1 MTVEPYRIPSSKTHC
16 SALFSSVSQPEFPS
30 GRRRDFC
37 WMANNVVFTDEEM
50 AVDECL
56 GYPKAYAKLCRD
68 RSFGPFS
75 HGPPFTFTPY
85 ALPQQE
91 DSRAKEL
98 DSMFP
103 IIDPKAKPTTKP
115 KIFLSLLWKQLNHLG
130 NAGFDPEMIRVDPY
144 GNVLYYH
151 ADAASPLAWEIDH
164 WFPCSRGGLTVPSNL
179 RILQWQVCKRKHH
192 KLEFLIPW
200 WDFQVGIS
208 INQFLSIFASSNS
221 DFRRRAFS
229 WLFSEG
235 ESEELNASQTVDSHT
250 FPQHFLESKGKLGL
264 APAAVVL
271 SRRESCDVPLRSLDF
286 NRRPR
291 SSTPIVALKKMK
303 QLSNENE
310 DPLIVS
316 NPYQAIVMARDSLKQ
331 REETAKMQA
340 EIQKLDNEAC
350 ELQQKTE
357 EEKLSIQELELVL
370 IKKRRRAEKCRR
382 LAESQSS
389 YRAMLEKMIRD
400 AMHQSVV
407 YKEQVRLN
415 QAAAS
420 ALLAR
425 LEAQKAICDSAEREL
440 HRKYKQRDE
449 LEKQIRPE
457 WEQARKRSRMDD
469 TLDEEKDD
477 KIALY
482 LPENEQTEQQEK
494 ETNDASLA
502 ENAKQKILYLPEAE
516 SSAPL
521 HKELRK
527 FLEEEQ
533 SASPASLLQN
543 KELGQEEVEGQ
554 REMTS
559 NVSLLKP
566 AVVAGENRYVIEERL
581 EKLEMQDGGKIYNI
595 QFPFNH
601 EPDKEEDEES
611 RRQRGKGNV
620 EKWLQ
625 FLLEST
631 AEDADLK
638 IQSTDE
644 KETTKSD
651 ELIKK
656 LNLVYPLREIK
667 VPRAQE
673 SQCTETATGVEKLDD
688 QAVILDK
695 NDEKKTG
702 GAVETAARNSV
713 SDGGKENRK
722 KHSVVNM
729 ANSNTPFKNPPYRI
743 VPEKIKVK
751 ESVSI
756 GKGAGRMSSP
766 DVNARREKIGKER
779 ELLRSESARAFRRIP
794 SSPSLILEGMKKRVD
809 CIGKKPLVLD
819 DNDGDDG
826 HAARNSFI
834 KSSIKTIKRAVR
846 I

>member
-1 MTVEPYRIPSSKTHC
+1 
-16 SALFSSVSQPEFPS
+16 
-30 GRRRDFC
+30 
-37 WMANNVVFTDEEM
+37 MANNLVFSDEEM

-68 RSFGPFS
+68 RSIGPFS

-85 ALPQQE
+85 ALPQSE

-98 DSMFP
+98 DDMFP
-103 IIDPKAKPTTKP
+103 VTDPKAKPTTKP

-130 NAGFDPEMIRVDPY
+130 NAGFDPEIIRVDPY

-164 WFPCSRGGLTVPSNL
+164 WFPCSRGGLTVPCNL
-179 RILQWQVCKRKHH
+179 RILQWQVCKRKHN

-235 ESEELNASQTVDSHT
+235 ECEELNASQTVDSHT

-271 SRRESCDVPLRSLDF
+271 SRREPFDAPFKSVDV

-291 SSTPIVALKKMK
+291 SSTPIVAVKKMK
-303 QLSNENE
+303 QLPKENE

-340 EIQKLDNEAC
+340 EIQKLDNEVG

-457 WEQARKRSRMDD
+457 WEQARKRTRMDD
-469 TLDEEKDD
+469 ALNEEKDD

-482 LPENEQTEQQEK
+482 LPENEQTKQPEE
-494 ETNDASLA
+494 EMNDASLA

-516 SSAPL
+516 STAPL

-527 FLEEEQ
+527 FLEEDQ

-543 KELGQEEVEGQ
+543 EELGQEGTKGH
-554 REMTS
+554 REMTN
-559 NVSLLKP
+559 NVSLLKS
-566 AVVAGENRYVIEERL
+566 AAVAGENRYVIEERL

-625 FLLEST
+625 FLLQGT
-631 AEDADLK
+631 AEDADLNT
-638 IQSTDE
+638 QSTDE

-656 LNLVYPLREIK
+656 LNLVYPLTEIK
-667 VPRAQE
+667 VSRAQE
-673 SQCTETATGVEKLDD
+673 SQCTETEKEVEKLDD

-713 SDGGKENRK
+713 SDGGKENGK

-729 ANSNTPFKNPPYRI
+729 ASNTPFKNPPYRI

-756 GKGAGRMSSP
+756 SKGAGRMSSP
-766 DVNARREKIGKER
+766 DVNAARREKIGKER

-826 HAARNSFI
+826 HAARNSFL

>member
-1 MTVEPYRIPSSKTHC
+1 
-16 SALFSSVSQPEFPS
+16 
-30 GRRRDFC
+30 
-37 WMANNVVFTDEEM
+37 M
-50 AVDECL
+50 AVDDGL

-85 ALPQQE
+85 ALVQQE
-91 DSRAKEL
+91 DSRTKEL
-98 DSMFP
+98 DEMFP

-130 NAGFDPEMIRVDPY
+130 NAGFDPEVIRVDSY
-144 GNVLYYH
+144 GNVVYYH
-151 ADAASPLAWEIDH
+151 ADASSPLAWDIDH

-179 RILQWQVCKRKHH
+179 RILQWQVCKRKHN

-200 WDFQVGIS
+200 WDFQLGIS

-229 WLFSEG
+229 WLFNEG
-235 ESEELNASQTVDSHT
+235 ESEELNDSQTVDSHV

-271 SRRESCDVPLRSLDF
+271 SRRESYDAPLKSLDV

-291 SSTPIVALKKMK
+291 SSTPIVAVKKLK
-303 QLSNENE
+303 QFPNENE
-310 DPLIVS
+310 NATMVT

-331 REETAKMQA
+331 REQTAKMQA
-340 EIQKLDNEAC
+340 EIQKLDNEAG

-357 EEKLSIQELELVL
+357 EEKVSIQELELVL
-370 IKKRRRAEKCRR
+370 VKKRRRAEKCRR

-389 YRAMLEKMIRD
+389 YRTMLEKMIRD

-469 TLDEEKDD
+469 TLNEEKDG

-482 LPENEQTEQQEK
+482 LPESEPKMQHEI
-494 ETNDASLA
+494 ETNDTSLA
-502 ENAKQKILYLPEAE
+502 ENAKKTILYLPE
-516 SSAPL
+516 

-533 SASPASLLQN
+533 STSAAASLLCN
-543 KELGQEEVEGQ
+543 EEKKKEESEGK
-554 REMTS
+554 EKTN
-559 NVSLLKP
+559 NVDKK
-566 AVVAGENRYVIEERL
+566 ENGYIIEERL
-581 EKLEMQDGGKIYNI
+581 EKLEIQDGGKIYDI
-595 QFPFNH
+595 QFPFPH
-601 EPDKEEDEES
+601 ELDEEEDEES
-611 RRQRGKGNV
+611 RRQRGKGNID
-620 EKWLQ
+620 KWLQ

-631 AEDADLK
+631 QEDAELNT
-638 IQSTDE
+638 QSTDE
-644 KETTKSD
+644 NGTSRSD

-656 LNLVYPLREIK
+656 LNMIYPHREIK
-667 VPRAQE
+667 LSSTQ
-673 SQCTETATGVEKLDD
+673 VEKM
-688 QAVILDK
+688 DK
-695 NDEKKTG
+695 NDEKTEGTVISPKKLFPTKTEG
-702 GAVETAARNSV
+702 IVEMETRKSI
-713 SDGGKENRK
+713 SDREKENGK
-722 KHSVVNM
+722 KHLNS
-729 ANSNTPFKNPPYRI
+729 SNTSFKNPPYKI
-743 VPEKIKVK
+743 VPEKIKGK
-751 ESVSI
+751 ELVTI
-756 GKGAGRMSSP
+756 GKGAGRVSSP

-819 DNDGDDG
+819 DNDGDEG
-826 HAARNSFI
+826 YAARNSFI

>member
-1 MTVEPYRIPSSKTHC
+1 
-16 SALFSSVSQPEFPS
+16 
-30 GRRRDFC
+30 
-37 WMANNVVFTDEEM
+37 MANDFVFTEEEM
-50 AVDECL
+50 AVDEGL

-68 RSFGPFS
+68 RSVGPFS

-85 ALPQQE
+85 ALVPQE
-91 DSRAKEL
+91 DSRAREL
-98 DSMFP
+98 DAMFP

-115 KIFLSLLWKQLNHLG
+115 KVFLSLLWKQLNHLG
-130 NAGFDPEMIRVDPY
+130 NAGFDPEIIRVDPY

-151 ADAASPLAWEIDH
+151 ADVASPLAWDIDH

-179 RILQWQVCKRKHH
+179 RILQWQVCKRKHN

-221 DFRRRAFS
+221 DFRHRAFS
-229 WLFSEG
+229 WLFAEG
-235 ESEELNASQTVDSHT
+235 ESEELNASQTVDSHI

-271 SRRESCDVPLRSLDF
+271 SRRESFDAPLKSLDV

-291 SSTPIVALKKMK
+291 SATPIVAVKKMK
-303 QLSNENE
+303 QLAKENE
-310 DPLIVS
+310 DTMMVT

-331 REETAKMQA
+331 REDAAKMQQ
-340 EIQKLDNEAC
+340 EIQRLDNEVG

-357 EEKLSIQELELVL
+357 EEKISVQELELVL
-370 IKKRRRAEKCRR
+370 IKKKRRAEKCRR

-389 YRAMLEKMIRD
+389 YRTMLEKMIRD

-440 HRKYKQRDE
+440 HRKYKQRDK

-469 TLDEEKDD
+469 TLNEEKDD

-482 LPENEQTEQQEK
+482 LPENEPKTQQEI
-494 ETNDASLA
+494 ETNNGSMA
-502 ENAKQKILYLPEAE
+502 ENGKKTVLYLPEIKSGAT
-516 SSAPL
+516 S

-533 SASPASLLQN
+533 RYSAESLLQKQEQEEG
-543 KELGQEEVEGQ
+543 KELGGHEEMNNNL
-554 REMTS
+554 RIS
-559 NVSLLKP
+559 KP
-566 AVVAGENRYVIEERL
+566 DVNKSEDAVTGENTYVVEERL
-581 EKLEMQDGGKIYNI
+581 EKLEIRDGGKIYNI
-595 QFPFNH
+595 QFPFPH
-601 EPDKEEDEES
+601 EPEEEEDEET
-611 RRQRGKGNV
+611 RRQRGKGNI
-620 EKWLQ
+620 EKWMQ
-625 FLLEST
+625 FLLENT
-631 AEDADLK
+631 LEEAELNTE
-638 IQSTDE
+638 STDE
-644 KETTKSD
+644 ND

-656 LNLVYPLREIK
+656 LNLIYPQREIK
-667 VPRAQE
+667 VSKAQE
-673 SQCTETATGVEKLDD
+673 SQCTETPKEVEKTDD
-688 QAVILDK
+688 ILVE
-695 NDEKKTG
+695 NDEKTEG
-702 GAVETAARNSV
+702 TVEMEARNSV
-713 SDGGKENRK
+713 SGRGKENGK
-722 KHSVVNM
+722 KHLEVNM
-729 ANSNTPFKNPPYRI
+729 SRSSTPLKNPPYRI
-743 VPEKIKVK
+743 VPEKIKAK
-751 ESVSI
+751 EMVTI
-756 GKGAGRMSSP
+756 GKGAGRISSP
-766 DVNARREKIGKER
+766 DVSMRREKIGKER

-819 DNDGDDG
+819 DGDED

>member
-1 MTVEPYRIPSSKTHC
+1 
-16 SALFSSVSQPEFPS
+16 
-30 GRRRDFC
+30 
-37 WMANNVVFTDEEM
+37 MANNLVFTDEEM
-50 AVDECL
+50 AIDEGL

-85 ALPQQE
+85 ALVQQE

-98 DSMFP
+98 DDMFP

-130 NAGFDPEMIRVDPY
+130 NAGFDPEIIRVDPY

-151 ADAASPLAWEIDH
+151 ADAASPLAWDIDH

-179 RILQWQVCKRKHH
+179 RILQWQVCRRKHN

-200 WDFQVGIS
+200 WDFQMGIS

-235 ESEELNASQTVDSHT
+235 ESEELNASQTVDSHS
-250 FPQHFLESKGKLGL
+250 FPQHFLESKGKIGL

-271 SRRESCDVPLRSLDF
+271 SRRESFDAPLKSLDV

-291 SSTPIVALKKMK
+291 SSTPIVAVKKIK
-303 QLSNENE
+303 QLQKENENA
-310 DPLIVS
+310 IMVT

-331 REETAKMQA
+331 REETAKMQV
-340 EIQKLDNEAC
+340 EIQKLDNDVS

-357 EEKLSIQELELVL
+357 EEKVSIQELELVL

-400 AMHQSVV
+400 AMHQSVF

-469 TLDEEKDD
+469 TLNEEKDG

-482 LPENEQTEQQEK
+482 LPGNEPKMQQEM
-494 ETNDASLA
+494 EMNDASLV
-502 ENAKQKILYLPEAE
+502 ENAKKTILYLPEIK
-516 SSAPL
+516 STAPL

-533 SASPASLLQN
+533 RTSAASLLQN
-543 KELGQEEVEGQ
+543 EEREREELEGHK
-554 REMTS
+554 EMT
-559 NVSLLKP
+559 NNIGTVKPDVDKNKAMVS
-566 AVVAGENRYVIEERL
+566 GENRYIIEERL
-581 EKLEMQDGGKIYNI
+581 EKLEIQDGGKIYNI
-595 QFPFNH
+595 QFPFPH
-601 EPDKEEDEES
+601 ELDEEEDEES

-625 FLLEST
+625 FLLENT
-631 AEDADLK
+631 LEDADLNT
-638 IQSTDE
+638 QSTDE
-644 KETTKSD
+644 NGTTRTD

-656 LNLVYPLREIK
+656 LNLIYPQRDIK
-667 VPRAQE
+667 VSRAHE
-673 SQCTETATGVEKLDD
+673 PQCTENAKEVEKTDD
-688 QAVILDK
+688 QPADLDK
-695 NDEKKTG
+695 NDEKTEG
-702 GAVETAARNSV
+702 TVAMEARKSV
-713 SDGGKENRK
+713 SDRETENGK

-729 ANSNTPFKNPPYRI
+729 ANSNTTPFKNPPYRI
-743 VPEKIKVK
+743 VPEKIKAK
-751 ESVSI
+751 ELVSF
-756 GKGAGRMSSP
+756 GKGARRTSSP
-766 DVNARREKIGKER
+766 DENVRREKIGKER

-819 DNDGDDG
+819 DNDDDED

-834 KSSIKTIKRAVR
+834 KSSIKTLKRAVR